1 MKSVIIVTGAGV
13 YNGEK
18 FECVCLTISKVKR
31 DYTIPREHCYCCS
44 GHFKY
49 HYEVMLCG
57 KLKLAEIVSSPHDTD
72 GQKPCVFRYEIL

>member
-18 FECVCLTISKVKR
+18 FECVCPTISKVKR
-31 DYTIPREHCYCCS
+31 DYTIPREHCYCCG

-49 HYEVMLCG
+49 HYEVMLG
-57 KLKLAEIVSSPHDTD
+57 VKLKLAEIVSSPHDTQA
-72 GQKPCVFRYEIL
+72 GEK